1 MKEMVK
7 KWDLMWDV
15 YYEKVRNFSLA
26 GKISLSVFF
35 ALLTG
40 ISAQIY
46 IKLPFTPV
54 PLTFQVFTV
63 LLSGV
68 LLGRNFAAL
77 SQFFYFIFGV
87 SGIGWFYGSG
97 AGILRPTNGYIIGFI
112 FSAYFIGKFFS
123 LKKNKT
129 YSFLIMLCSLFI
141 IYFFGCLYLS
151 LFLKIGIYKTF
162 LLGAIPFIPFDIIKA
177 YLAAVVGN
185 SIIRNRRIYEEI

>member
-7 KWDLMWDV
+7 KWNLIWDV
-15 YYEKVRNFSLA
+15 YYKEVKGFSLA
-26 GKISLSVFF
+26 GKISLSIFF

-54 PLTFQVFTV
+54 PLTSQVFVV
-63 LLSGV
+63 LLSGI
-68 LLGRNFAAL
+68 LLGKNFASL
-77 SQFFYFIFGV
+77 SQFFYLIFGIA
-87 SGIGWFYGSG
+87 GIGWFYAGTT
-97 AGILRPTNGYIIGFI
+97 GILRPTNGYIIGFI

-123 LKKNKT
+123 LKKNKI
-129 YSFLIMLCSLFI
+129 YSFLIMLAGIFI

-151 LFLKIGIYKTF
+151 LFLKIGIYKSF
-162 LLGAIPFIPFDIIKA
+162 LLGAVPFIPFDIFKA

-185 SIIRNRRIYEEI
+185 SIVRNRRIYEEI

>member
-7 KWDLMWDV
+7 KWNLIWDV
-15 YYEKVRNFSLA
+15 YYEKVKSFSLA
-26 GKISLSVFF
+26 EKISLSIFF

-40 ISAQIY
+40 ISGQIY

-54 PLTFQVFTV
+54 PLTFQVFAV
-63 LLSGV
+63 LLSGI

-87 SGIGWFYGSG
+87 SGIGWFFAGTS
-97 AGILRPTNGYIIGFI
+97 GILRPTNGYIIGFI
-112 FSAYFIGKFFS
+112 FSAYFIGRFFH
-123 LKKNKT
+123 LKKGKI
-129 YSFLIMLCSLFI
+129 YSFLIMLAGIFI
-141 IYFFGCLYLS
+141 IYFIGCIYLS
-151 LFLKIGIYKTF
+151 FFLQVSILKSF
-162 LLGAIPFIPFDIIKA
+162 LLGAVPFIPFDIFKA